1 MTVEEAL
8 IDISQKRDR
17 QHIEPIGAIPFELK
31 QITGQPL
38 SEVLTKLRTMR
49 DEGIVLVKP
58 DKQGRIFWCYVNPDY
73 YRENDDDAEPLATKE
88 TAKQNLQILQD
99 RQKGLLAQMQNT
111 TDTAEYQRLA
121 REYSELSY
129 KIETEQVLKDS
140 TAANKNGKLDRC
152 KRTIA
157 VPHNY
162 EKRGLSK

>member
-17 QHIEPIGAIPFELK
+17 QHIEPIGAMAFELK

-38 SEVLTKLRTMR
+38 SEVLAKLRNMR

-58 DKQGRIFWCYVNPDY
+58 DKQGCIFWCYVNPDY
-73 YRENDDDAEPLATKE
+73 YQETDDDAEPLATAE
-88 TAKQNLQILQD
+88 SVKQNLQIMQD
-99 RQKGLLAQMQNT
+99 RQKGLLAQMQHT
-111 TDTAEYQRLA
+111 TDAAEYQRLA
-121 REYSELSY
+121 REYSELEY
-129 KIETEQVLKDS
+129 KIETEQVLKDGA
-140 TAANKNGKLDRC
+140 AANKHGQLDRC
-152 KRTIA
+152 KRTVA